1 MAVVLAGRDL
11 HKAFAIPSV
20 RRTTVREHLFG
31 LFARP
36 SWERLQ
42 VLAGVTVELRA
53 GETLGILG
61 RNGSGKSTLLR
72 ILAGI
77 YAADAGTVEQ
87 RAPITPILELGV
99 GWNPE
104 LDAVDNVYLIG
115 AVMGLARREVRAALD
130 EILAFAELERFAS
143 LKLQHYSSGMAA
155 RLAYSVAFHAVREVL
170 ILDEIFAVGD
180 ARFRARCEERY
191 RQLSREG
198 CSVLLV
204 THDMRVVHTFCDRAL
219 LIEGGRIVATGAAAA
234 VAEAYLQIVGSAPAT
249 PAASPA

>member
-1 MAVVLAGRDL
+1 VLAGRDL
-11 HKAFAIPSV
+11 HKSFAIPSV

-31 LFARP
+31 LLARP
-36 SWERLQ
+36 TWEHLR
-42 VLAGVTVELRA
+42 VLDGVNFELRA
-53 GETLGILG
+53 GETLAILG
-61 RNGSGKSTLLR
+61 RNGSGKSTLLK

-77 YAADAGTVEQ
+77 YAPDSGEVVR

-104 LDAVDNVYLIG
+104 LDAVDNVYLLG
-115 AVMGLARREVRAALD
+115 AVMGLSRREIRVALD
-130 EILAFAELERFAS
+130 EILAFAELERFAN

-180 ARFRARCEERY
+180 AGFRARCEERY
-191 RQLSREG
+191 RQLASNG

-219 LIEGGRIVATGAAAA
+219 LLEGGHVIATGAADE
-234 VAEAYLQIVGSAPAT
+234 VAGAYLEIVGGRVVARSAVG
-249 PAASPA
+249 AS